1 MHRPGVRVVVMRED
15 QNTMDRRDI
24 GITVSTFI
32 RKNFLFDEHANINEK
47 DSLLGTGTVD
57 STGILEL
64 ICYLETTYKL
74 KFQDDRSE
82 EHTSELQSRLHLV
95 CRLLLE

>member
-1 MHRPGVRVVVMRED
+1 MRED
-15 QNTMDRRDI
+15 QYTMDKRDI

-74 KFQDDRSE
+74 KFQDD
-82 EHTSELQSRLHLV
+82 ELIADNFDSIERISDFI
-95 CRLLLE
+95 CRKLS